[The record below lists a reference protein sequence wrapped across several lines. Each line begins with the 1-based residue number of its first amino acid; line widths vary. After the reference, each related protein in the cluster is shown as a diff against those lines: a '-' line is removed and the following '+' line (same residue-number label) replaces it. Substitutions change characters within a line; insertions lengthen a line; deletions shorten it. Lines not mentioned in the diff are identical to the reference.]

1 MNELLNYLYQPSL
14 MVNSLLNISIIGILI
29 LLVIGFI
36 RTRTKVTKR
45 FFYTWLSTLVLFGCM
60 LSYGMIEMQKEL
72 NSDDLRQ
79 SVEISRKG
87 KELIITGKNPIVK
100 TTKLTIEDETDT
112 NVYIKIG
119 RQYIKLAKSEF

>member
-1 MNELLNYLYQPSL
+1 
-14 MVNSLLNISIIGILI
+14 
-29 LLVIGFI
+29 
-36 RTRTKVTKR
+36 
-45 FFYTWLSTLVLFGCM
+45 M

-87 KELIITGKNPIVK
+87 NELIITGKNPIVK

>member
-87 KELIITGKNPIVK
+87 NELIITGKNPIVK
-100 TTKLTIEDETDT
+100 TTKLTIADETDT

>member
-79 SVEISRKG
+79 SVEISRQDN
-87 KELIITGKNPIVK
+87 ELVITGKTPMVK

>member
-14 MVNSLLNISIIGILI
+14 MVNSLFNISIVGILI

-36 RTRTKVTKR
+36 RTRTKVTKH
-45 FFYTWLSTLVLFGCM
+45 FFYIWLSTLALFGCM
-60 LSYGMIEMQKEL
+60 LVYGMVEMQKEL
-72 NSDDLRQ
+72 NYDVLRQ
-79 SVEISRKG
+79 SVEISRQDN
-87 KELIITGKNPIVK
+87 ELVITGKTPMVK

>member
-14 MVNSLLNISIIGILI
+14 MVNSLLNISIIGRLI

-87 KELIITGKNPIVK
+87 NELIITGKNPIVK

>member
-72 NSDDLRQ
+72 NSDVLRQ
-79 SVEISRKG
+79 SVEISRQG
-87 KELIITGKNPIVK
+87 NELVITGKNPIVK

>member
-14 MVNSLLNISIIGILI
+14 LVNILFNTSIGGILI

-45 FFYTWLSTLVLFGCM
+45 FFYTWLASLALFGCM
-60 LSYGMIEMQKEL
+60 LAYGMVEMQKEL
-72 NSDDLRQ
+72 NSNDLRQ
-79 SVEISRKG
+79 FAEISRQGNELVING
-87 KELIITGKNPIVK
+87 KKPIVK

-112 NVYIKIG
+112 HVYIKIG

>member
-14 MVNSLLNISIIGILI
+14 MVNSLLNASLIGILI
-29 LLVIGFI
+29 LIVIGFI
-36 RTRTKVTKR
+36 QTRTKVTKR
-45 FFYTWLSTLVLFGCM
+45 FFYTWLASLALFCCM
-60 LSYGMIEMQKEL
+60 IAYGMIEMQKEL
-72 NSDDLRQ
+72 NSDALRQ

-87 KELIITGKNPIVK
+87 NELIITGKNPIVK

>member
-87 KELIITGKNPIVK
+87 NELIITGKNPIVK
-100 TTKLTIEDETDT
+100 TMKLTIEDETDT